1 MLSFVPVKI
10 AISDNNFKM
19 KQAVYLDNK
28 PVAVC
33 MLKSQNGSDIR
44 KYFVKFQ
51 TDIIQLI
58 IKYIIVIKAA

>member
-1 MLSFVPVKI
+1 M
-10 AISDNNFKM
+10 AILDNNFKI
-19 KQAVYLDNK
+19 KQAVCLDNK
-28 PVAVC
+28 LVAVC
-33 MLKSQNGSDIR
+33 MLKSQNGFDIR

>member
-1 MLSFVPVKI
+1 M
-10 AISDNNFKM
+10 AILDNNFKI
-19 KQAVYLDNK
+19 KQAVCLDNK
-28 PVAVC
+28 LVAVR
-33 MLKSQNGSDIR
+33 MLKSQNGFDIR